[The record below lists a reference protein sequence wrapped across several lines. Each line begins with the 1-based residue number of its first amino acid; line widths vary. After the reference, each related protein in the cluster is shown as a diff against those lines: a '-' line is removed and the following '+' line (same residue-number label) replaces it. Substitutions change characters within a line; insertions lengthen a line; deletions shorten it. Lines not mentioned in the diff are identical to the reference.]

1 MRRINAIA
9 ILYAFLMLWLCS
21 CSQTVQKT
29 GEDVAKTP
37 ISFAQ
42 EPIIFSEEKSPEYN
56 MEKHEFVCKKGEYF
70 GSSVVLDDVLYFE
83 SGNYAED
90 TGAEIKATISQ
101 KSKEGIE
108 ALYTEERADGGPIEV
123 NELAYSGGCLFWS
136 YRDEDIIAIRMY
148 SLKNK
153 EAQTLTSYPVDTAV
167 VILES
172 DQRFLSWYVVPQEG
186 LPSLYVY
193 DTDESEIRCLSNDI
207 GYDNPYTRA
216 YIQDG
221 ITSYIENFGDDERR
235 LIIYDLESNKE
246 LQSYILPQEMEQI
259 SVQAN
264 RNYVVV
270 REGYYGDEFYIL
282 DSKSCKFLK
291 IDYSICHGVDPFSW
305 HLLGDNIFINSHGR
319 GGYEDKIVLLS
330 LVDYSVSWI
339 PLENSVIGA
348 RATALDRFSA
358 YYTFLN
364 KKNEVVTN
372 VISFTFCE

>member
-9 ILYAFLMLWLCS
+9 LLYAFLMLWLCS

-29 GEDVAKTP
+29 GEDVAKNP

-83 SGNYAED
+83 SGSYAED

-167 VILES
+167 LILES

-186 LPSLYVY
+186 LPSL
-193 DTDESEIRCLSNDI
+193 
-207 GYDNPYTRA
+207 
-216 YIQDG
+216 
-221 ITSYIENFGDDERR
+221 
-235 LIIYDLESNKE
+235 
-246 LQSYILPQEMEQI
+246 
-259 SVQAN
+259 
-264 RNYVVV
+264 
-270 REGYYGDEFYIL
+270 
-282 DSKSCKFLK
+282 
-291 IDYSICHGVDPFSW
+291 
-305 HLLGDNIFINSHGR
+305 
-319 GGYEDKIVLLS
+319 
-330 LVDYSVSWI
+330 
-339 PLENSVIGA
+339 
-348 RATALDRFSA
+348 
-358 YYTFLN
+358 
-364 KKNEVVTN
+364 
-372 VISFTFCE
+372 